1 MYLFSSASQIC
12 DPWPRTIN
20 GGSPPTEP
28 NARTGELTPPG
39 IICSARFCNLREA
52 SCWRVMA
59 FPVKPINIAA
69 AVATWG
75 HPPPAVPGEAKL
87 HRGLGA
93 SDYGSSTPIFTGNSF
108 VRNIPATCRHY
119 CGDSDMLF

>member
-1 MYLFSSASQIC
+1 
-12 DPWPRTIN
+12 
-20 GGSPPTEP
+20 
-28 NARTGELTPPG
+28 
-39 IICSARFCNLREA
+39 
-52 SCWRVMA
+52 RVMA

-119 CGDSDMLF
+119 CGDSDMLFEPGEPKDSLGGLRAVFFLSETVCYGVSDPVRPSGARQLFLHL